1 VYDFGNVEDDTFS
14 FIKRIHLHE
23 EIAKEAQR
31 KEVNSRCSAA
41 LQIDHLRDKESIYSL
56 FWGAVNLESYIG
68 PEAVQRYERL
78 VDLSAKLKMQQVD
91 PDLIIEDYNSL
102 TISEIIRRCQEKREK
117 SETYQFVYPVVGR
130 KLFITSLGF
139 TPFTGIGVPTV

>member
-1 VYDFGNVEDDTFS
+1 LRMMFS
-14 FIKRIHLHE
+14 FIERIHLRE
-23 EIAKEAQR
+23 EIAKEAQQ
-31 KEVNSRCSAA
+31 KEVNSCCSAS
-41 LQIDHLRDKESIYSL
+41 LQIDHLESIYSL

-91 PDLIIEDYNSL
+91 PDLIMEDYNGP
-102 TISEIIRRCQEKREK
+102 TISEMIRRCQEKIEK
-117 SETYQFVYPVVGR
+117 FEMYQFVYLVVGR

-139 TPFTGIGVPTV
+139 TPFTSIGVPTV